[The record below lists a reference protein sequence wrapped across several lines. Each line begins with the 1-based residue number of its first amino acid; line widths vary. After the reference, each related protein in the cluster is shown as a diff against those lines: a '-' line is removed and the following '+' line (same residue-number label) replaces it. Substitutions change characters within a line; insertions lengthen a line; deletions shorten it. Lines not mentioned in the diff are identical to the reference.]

1 METGVSPWVLIFFH
15 LIGLELIAITLFSI
29 INRVS
34 IASMQAAL
42 MYNSLKEVLPGENPM
57 NQLVA
62 ILAAQKLGANTAAGA
77 AVNAVSAVAQT
88 AAQAAK
94 LKGHRAHQ

>member
-1 METGVSPWVLIFFH
+1 
-15 LIGLELIAITLFSI
+15 
-29 INRVS
+29 
-34 IASMQAAL
+34 
-42 MYNSLKEVLPGENPM
+42 M